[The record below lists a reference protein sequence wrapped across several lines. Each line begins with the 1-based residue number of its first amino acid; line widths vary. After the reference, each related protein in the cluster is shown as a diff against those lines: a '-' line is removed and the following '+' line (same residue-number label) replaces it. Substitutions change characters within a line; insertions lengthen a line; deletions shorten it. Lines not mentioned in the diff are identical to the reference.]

1 MVMAHVLQVDD
12 SNFQEEVLQ
21 SELPVLIDFT
31 APWCGPCKMVDP
43 IVEEL
48 AVEWQGKV
56 KVVQVNAD
64 EAPKVVMR
72 FRVLGVPTLMAVVGG
87 EVKARLTGY
96 KPKAKIVKKFGPHL
110 GV

>member
-1 MVMAHVLQVDD
+1 MAQLLQVNDA
-12 SNFQEEVLQ
+12 NFEQEILQ

-48 AVEWQGKV
+48 AAEWDGKV

-64 EAPKVVMR
+64 EAPKVVMH
-72 FRVLGVPTLMAVVGG
+72 FRVMGVPTLMAVVGG
-87 EVKARLTGY
+87 KVKARMTGY
-96 KPKAKIVKKFGPHL
+96 KPKAKIVKKFAPHL

>member
-1 MVMAHVLQVDD
+1 MAHLLQVDD
-12 SNFQEEVLQ
+12 TNFEQEVLQ
-21 SELPVLIDFT
+21 SDLPVLMDFT

-48 AVEWQGKV
+48 AAEWDGKV

-64 EAPKVVMR
+64 EAPKVVMH
-72 FRVLGVPTLMAVVGG
+72 FRVMGVPTLMVVVDGK
-87 EVKARLTGY
+87 VKARMTGY
-96 KPKAKIVKKFGPHL
+96 KPKAKIVKKFAPHL

>member
-1 MVMAHVLQVDD
+1 MAQLLQVNDA
-12 SNFQEEVLQ
+12 NFEQEILQ

-48 AVEWQGKV
+48 AAEWDGRV

-64 EAPKVVMR
+64 EAPKVVMH
-72 FRVLGVPTLMAVVGG
+72 FRVMGVPTLMAVVGG
-87 EVKARLTGY
+87 KVKARMTGY
-96 KPKAKIVKKFGPHL
+96 KPKAKIVKKFAPHL